1 VKKGVDDD
9 RPDERINVD
18 TFFRGF
24 QRAFEGFEMCDD
36 ILNSRSSTEEI
47 QDSLSSIMVLICY
60 KQWPSM
66 TLHSRGER
74 MEQNPLGSSYS

>member
-1 VKKGVDDD
+1 MKKRVDDD
-9 RPDERINVD
+9 RSDERIYVD

-47 QDSLSSIMVLICY
+47 QDSLSSVMILIRY
-60 KQWPSM
+60 K
-66 TLHSRGER
+66 R
-74 MEQNPLGSSYS
+74 